1 MSMTREKLN
10 ITVTRTFPSG
20 AWECFTIY
28 KNELYK
34 KVYFYYTKREAVALF
49 KAEVKEG
56 RA

>member
-1 MSMTREKLN
+1 MTREKLN

-49 KAEVKEG
+49 KVEVKEG